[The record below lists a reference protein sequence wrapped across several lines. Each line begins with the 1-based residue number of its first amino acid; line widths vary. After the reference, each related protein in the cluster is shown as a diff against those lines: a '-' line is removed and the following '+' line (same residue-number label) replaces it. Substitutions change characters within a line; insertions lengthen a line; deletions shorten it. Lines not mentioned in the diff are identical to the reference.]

1 MTRGK
6 QSFLGGAALLTV
18 TMLVTKAIG
27 ALYKIPLGNLL
38 DEQGMNYFYAAY
50 NIYNLLLMV
59 STAGLPLALSRL
71 VSQAEALGW
80 VNRRRRIVSVA
91 FWLFL
96 LLGLLSSGLMFF
108 LAGDLAGWMHNTRA
122 EDAIRVL
129 SPAVLCVCLVSVIRG
144 YTQGMGDMRPTAAS
158 EVIESASKLMVG
170 LGLAWWLLRQGYPS
184 HIAAAGAI
192 AGVTA
197 GVILSLLALTVW
209 TATHLSRDKGRDDP
223 GQSRDILRQLLAI
236 GVPITVG
243 SVSLS
248 VINLLDQSIT
258 MGILQTSWGL
268 TEAEAGSLYGVYS
281 YAGNLFALPAAFIYP
296 LTISLIPAIGA
307 ALARGDRASAGRHT
321 AAAFRLTAL
330 LALPAG
336 VGLSG
341 LARPILELLYPA
353 KGAATLEAA
362 AYHLEILGVG
372 SIFVCLMAL
381 SNGILQAYGREKV
394 PLWTL
399 LAGGG
404 LKIALNY
411 LMISNPDYG
420 IRGLPVST
428 LCCYALITVLNL
440 GAIARYVPERPDY
453 FRVFSRPGLAALGM
467 GAAAWWL
474 HRLLADLLPGGLA
487 TLLAVA
493 LAAVIYAGAALL
505 LGAVG
510 REEAMALLEAKPD
523 ATIDT
528 IPEEIRRQ
536 VQATRNEQKMNTTD
550 NSMDILNKLP
560 RFLSK
565 AAIRFIR
572 WLDRH
577 GWCPDFLI
585 GDDPN
590 YSSVFLS
597 NLGSIR
603 LRSGYHHLTNWG
615 TSSLFCIIGEKKWT
629 PLYDQH
635 GLVEMRET
643 VDLGLTVD
651 ERIADGYYYAKSVR
665 LFKYLLEHPALLE
678 RPMSEEVDYE

>member
-158 EVIESASKLMVG
+158 EVIESASKLVVG

-223 GQSRDILRQLLAI
+223 DRAGYSAPIAGHRGAHHRGLREPVGDQPAGPVHHHGHPADLLGPDGAGGRRPLRDLQLCRE
-236 GVPITVG
+236 
-243 SVSLS
+243 SVCPS
-248 VINLLDQSIT
+248 
-258 MGILQTSWGL
+258 G
-268 TEAEAGSLYGVYS
+268 GVYLS
-281 YAGNLFALPAAFIYP
+281 ADHQPDP
-296 LTISLIPAIGA
+296 RH
-307 ALARGDRASAGRHT
+307 RGGSGPGGRSAAGRHT

-336 VGLSG
+336 VGLSV

-420 IRGLPVST
+420 IRGLSVST

-474 HRLLADLLPGGLA
+474 RRLLADLLPGCLA

-505 LGAVG
+505 LGAVA
-510 REEAMALLEAKPD
+510 REEAMALPGGERL
-523 ATIDT
+523 
-528 IPEEIRRQ
+528 
-536 VQATRNEQKMNTTD
+536 V
-550 NSMDILNKLP
+550 
-560 RFLSK
+560 
-565 AAIRFIR
+565 R
-572 WLDRH
+572 WL
-577 GWCPDFLI
+577 
-585 GDDPN
+585 
-590 YSSVFLS
+590 
-597 NLGSIR
+597 R
-603 LRSGYHHLTNWG
+603 L
-615 TSSLFCIIGEKKWT
+615 K
-629 PLYDQH
+629 
-635 GLVEMRET
+635 
-643 VDLGLTVD
+643 
-651 ERIADGYYYAKSVR
+651 
-665 LFKYLLEHPALLE
+665 
-678 RPMSEEVDYE
+678 

>member
-129 SPAVLCVCLVSVIRG
+129 SPSVLCVCLVSVIRG

-158 EVIESASKLMVG
+158 EIIESGSKLVVG

-184 HIAAAGAI
+184 HIAAAGA
-192 AGVTA
+192 
-197 GVILSLLALTVW
+197 VW

-258 MGILQTSWGL
+258 MGILQTFWGL
-268 TEAEAGSLYGVYS
+268 TESEAGGLYGVYS

-307 ALARGDRASAGRHT
+307 ALARGDRSAAGRHT

-336 VGLSG
+336 VGLSV

-510 REEAMALLEAKPD
+510 REEAMALPGGERL
-523 ATIDT
+523 
-528 IPEEIRRQ
+528 
-536 VQATRNEQKMNTTD
+536 V
-550 NSMDILNKLP
+550 
-560 RFLSK
+560 
-565 AAIRFIR
+565 R
-572 WLDRH
+572 WL
-577 GWCPDFLI
+577 
-585 GDDPN
+585 
-590 YSSVFLS
+590 
-597 NLGSIR
+597 R
-603 LRSGYHHLTNWG
+603 L
-615 TSSLFCIIGEKKWT
+615 K
-629 PLYDQH
+629 
-635 GLVEMRET
+635 
-643 VDLGLTVD
+643 
-651 ERIADGYYYAKSVR
+651 
-665 LFKYLLEHPALLE
+665 
-678 RPMSEEVDYE
+678 

>member
-1 MTRGK
+1 MK
-6 QSFLGGAALLTV
+6 LLHAADLH
-18 TMLVTKAIG
+18 
-27 ALYKIPLGNLL
+27 L
-38 DEQGMNYFYAAY
+38 DSAF
-50 NIYNLLLMV
+50 
-59 STAGLPLALSRL
+59 AGLPEEKAAL
-71 VSQAEALGW
+71 
-80 VNRRRRIVSVA
+80 
-91 FWLFL
+91 
-96 LLGLLSSGLMFF
+96 
-108 LAGDLAGWMHNTRA
+108 
-122 EDAIRVL
+122 
-129 SPAVLCVCLVSVIRG
+129 C
-144 YTQGMGDMRPTAAS
+144 
-158 EVIESASKLMVG
+158 
-170 LGLAWWLLRQGYPS
+170 RQE
-184 HIAAAGAI
+184 
-192 AGVTA
+192 
-197 GVILSLLALTVW
+197 
-209 TATHLSRDKGRDDP
+209 
-223 GQSRDILRQLLAI
+223 SRDILRQLLAI

-258 MGILQTSWGL
+258 MGILQNTWGL
-268 TEAEAGSLYGVYS
+268 TEPEAAGLYGTYS

-307 ALARGDRASAGRHT
+307 ALARGDRSAAGRHT

-336 VGLSG
+336 VGLSV

-362 AYHLEILGVG
+362 AYHLEILGAG

-453 FRVFSRPGLAALGM
+453 FRIFSRPGLAALGM

-493 LAAVIYAGAALL
+493 LAAAIYAGAALL

-510 REEAMALLEAKPD
+510 REEAMALPGGERL
-523 ATIDT
+523 
-528 IPEEIRRQ
+528 
-536 VQATRNEQKMNTTD
+536 V
-550 NSMDILNKLP
+550 
-560 RFLSK
+560 
-565 AAIRFIR
+565 R
-572 WLDRH
+572 WL
-577 GWCPDFLI
+577 
-585 GDDPN
+585 
-590 YSSVFLS
+590 
-597 NLGSIR
+597 R
-603 LRSGYHHLTNWG
+603 L
-615 TSSLFCIIGEKKWT
+615 K
-629 PLYDQH
+629 
-635 GLVEMRET
+635 
-643 VDLGLTVD
+643 
-651 ERIADGYYYAKSVR
+651 
-665 LFKYLLEHPALLE
+665 
-678 RPMSEEVDYE
+678 

>member
-91 FWLFL
+91 FRLFL

-158 EVIESASKLMVG
+158 EVIESASKLVVG

-197 GVILSLLALTVW
+197 GVILSLLAL
-209 TATHLSRDKGRDDP
+209 
-223 GQSRDILRQLLAI
+223 
-236 GVPITVG
+236 
-243 SVSLS
+243 
-248 VINLLDQSIT
+248 
-258 MGILQTSWGL
+258 
-268 TEAEAGSLYGVYS
+268 
-281 YAGNLFALPAAFIYP
+281 
-296 LTISLIPAIGA
+296 
-307 ALARGDRASAGRHT
+307 
-321 AAAFRLTAL
+321 
-330 LALPAG
+330 PAG
-336 VGLSG
+336 VGLSV

-510 REEAMALLEAKPD
+510 REEAMALPGGERL
-523 ATIDT
+523 
-528 IPEEIRRQ
+528 
-536 VQATRNEQKMNTTD
+536 V
-550 NSMDILNKLP
+550 
-560 RFLSK
+560 
-565 AAIRFIR
+565 R
-572 WLDRH
+572 WL
-577 GWCPDFLI
+577 
-585 GDDPN
+585 
-590 YSSVFLS
+590 
-597 NLGSIR
+597 R
-603 LRSGYHHLTNWG
+603 L
-615 TSSLFCIIGEKKWT
+615 K
-629 PLYDQH
+629 
-635 GLVEMRET
+635 
-643 VDLGLTVD
+643 
-651 ERIADGYYYAKSVR
+651 
-665 LFKYLLEHPALLE
+665 
-678 RPMSEEVDYE
+678 

>member
-91 FWLFL
+91 F
-96 LLGLLSSGLMFF
+96 
-108 LAGDLAGWMHNTRA
+108 
-122 EDAIRVL
+122 
-129 SPAVLCVCLVSVIRG
+129 
-144 YTQGMGDMRPTAAS
+144 
-158 EVIESASKLMVG
+158 
-170 LGLAWWLLRQGYPS
+170 
-184 HIAAAGAI
+184 
-192 AGVTA
+192 
-197 GVILSLLALTVW
+197 
-209 TATHLSRDKGRDDP
+209 
-223 GQSRDILRQLLAI
+223 
-236 GVPITVG
+236 
-243 SVSLS
+243 
-248 VINLLDQSIT
+248 
-258 MGILQTSWGL
+258 
-268 TEAEAGSLYGVYS
+268 
-281 YAGNLFALPAAFIYP
+281 
-296 LTISLIPAIGA
+296 
-307 ALARGDRASAGRHT
+307 
-321 AAAFRLTAL
+321 RLTAL

-336 VGLSG
+336 VGLSV

-510 REEAMALLEAKPD
+510 REEAMALPGGERL
-523 ATIDT
+523 
-528 IPEEIRRQ
+528 
-536 VQATRNEQKMNTTD
+536 V
-550 NSMDILNKLP
+550 
-560 RFLSK
+560 
-565 AAIRFIR
+565 R
-572 WLDRH
+572 WL
-577 GWCPDFLI
+577 
-585 GDDPN
+585 
-590 YSSVFLS
+590 
-597 NLGSIR
+597 R
-603 LRSGYHHLTNWG
+603 L
-615 TSSLFCIIGEKKWT
+615 K
-629 PLYDQH
+629 
-635 GLVEMRET
+635 
-643 VDLGLTVD
+643 
-651 ERIADGYYYAKSVR
+651 
-665 LFKYLLEHPALLE
+665 
-678 RPMSEEVDYE
+678 